1 MFLYIFVSL
10 YFSNYLYFYKYI
22 YTFYFL
28 FFYNQSSYIHL
39 WNFGLDNVS
48 IGNVFLSFFKVL
60 YFWFNAS
67 MLFNFTCQYR
77 CDIFFRQRPKTRLRP
92 SKFEFDLLLRVCHI
106 IYNSNL
112 HHDYKTWNFINKIL
126 SLYFKLF

>member
-1 MFLYIFVSL
+1 MFPSSFPSIFQITFTFTNTCTHFIS
-10 YFSNYLYFYKYI
+10 FSSITKVRIYI
-22 YTFYFL
+22 YEILVCTMYQL
-28 FFYNQSSYIHL
+28 VM
-39 WNFGLDNVS
+39 G
-48 IGNVFLSFFKVL
+48 FFKVL
-60 YFWFNAS
+60 YFSFKAS
-67 MLFNFTCQYR
+67 MLFTFTCQYR